1 MSNKLQELT
10 DRLYNEGL
18 SKGKEEGELLLFK
31 ARKEADE
38 IIANARK
45 QAEDI
50 VTEAEN
56 RAAQLKEKAESDI
69 KMASEQALMATKKD
83 IENLLVNALC
93 AEETEKV
100 LSEEKFLKEI
110 ILAVAQKFSTQQSED
125 ISLVLPASLKS
136 MLEPWVSTELKKALK
151 KEISVDFSKKIKGG
165 FSIGP
170 QNGSWY
176 ISMSDESFKALI
188 SEYLRPVTK
197 KLLFG

>member
-18 SKGKEEGELLLFK
+18 SKGKEEGEILLSK

-83 IENLLVNALC
+83 IENILVNALC
-93 AEETEKV
+93 TEETEKV

-125 ISLVLPASLKS
+125 ISLVLPASLES

>member
-18 SKGKEEGELLLFK
+18 SKGKEEGEILLSK

-93 AEETEKV
+93 TEETEKV

-110 ILAVAQKFSTQQSED
+110 ILVVAQKFSTQQSED
-125 ISLVLPASLKS
+125 ISLVLPASLES

>member
-18 SKGKEEGELLLFK
+18 SKGKEEGEILLFK

-136 MLEPWVSTELKKALK
+136 MLEPWVSTELKKAPK

>member
-18 SKGKEEGELLLFK
+18 SKGKEEGEILLSK

-56 RAAQLKEKAESDI
+56 LAAQLKEKAESDI

-93 AEETEKV
+93 TEETEKV

-125 ISLVLPASLKS
+125 ISLVLPASLES

-176 ISMSDESFKALI
+176 ISMSDESFKTLI

>member
-18 SKGKEEGELLLFK
+18 SKGKEEGEILLFK

-93 AEETEKV
+93 AEETEKA

>member
-18 SKGKEEGELLLFK
+18 SKGKEEGEILLFK

-45 QAEDI
+45 LAEDI
-50 VTEAEN
+50 VTEADN

-136 MLEPWVSTELKKALK
+136 MLEPWVSTELKKVLK

>member
-18 SKGKEEGELLLFK
+18 SKGKEEGEILLSK

-93 AEETEKV
+93 TEETEKV

-125 ISLVLPASLKS
+125 ISLVLPASLES

-170 QNGSWY
+170 QNESWY

>member
-10 DRLYNEGL
+10 DTRYNEGL
-18 SKGKEEGELLLFK
+18 SKGKEEAEILLFK

-38 IIANARK
+38 IIATARK

-136 MLEPWVSTELKKALK
+136 MLEPWVSTELKKVLK

>member
-18 SKGKEEGELLLFK
+18 SKGKEEGEILLFT

>member
-18 SKGKEEGELLLFK
+18 SKGKEEGEILLFK

-110 ILAVAQKFSTQQSED
+110 ILTVAQKFSTQQSED

>member
-18 SKGKEEGELLLFK
+18 SKGKEEGEILLFK

-93 AEETEKV
+93 AEETKKV

>member
-18 SKGKEEGELLLFK
+18 SKGKEEGEILLFK

-56 RAAQLKEKAESDI
+56 RAAQLKEKAESDV

-151 KEISVDFSKKIKGG
+151 KEISVNFSKKIKGG

>member
-18 SKGKEEGELLLFK
+18 SKGKEEGEILLFK

-136 MLEPWVSTELKKALK
+136 MLEPWVSTELKKVLK

-197 KLLFG
+197 KLLFR

>member
-18 SKGKEEGELLLFK
+18 SKGKEEGEILLFK

-56 RAAQLKEKAESDI
+56 RAAHLKEKAESDI

-136 MLEPWVSTELKKALK
+136 MLEPWVSTELKKVLK

>member
-18 SKGKEEGELLLFK
+18 SKGKEEGEILLSK

-93 AEETEKV
+93 TEETEKV

-125 ISLVLPASLKS
+125 ISLVLPASLES

-176 ISMSDESFKALI
+176 ISMSDESFNALI
-188 SEYLRPVTK
+188 SEYLRPVTR

>member
-18 SKGKEEGELLLFK
+18 SKGKEEGEILLFK

-56 RAAQLKEKAESDI
+56 RAAQLKDKAESDI

>member
-18 SKGKEEGELLLFK
+18 SKGKEEGEILLFK

-50 VTEAEN
+50 VTEEEN

-136 MLEPWVSTELKKALK
+136 MLEPWVSTELKKVLK

>member
-18 SKGKEEGELLLFK
+18 SKGKEEGEILLFK

-125 ISLVLPASLKS
+125 ISLVLPASFKS

>member
-18 SKGKEEGELLLFK
+18 SKGKEEGEILLSK

-125 ISLVLPASLKS
+125 ISLVLPASLES

>member
-18 SKGKEEGELLLFK
+18 SKGQEEGEILLFK

>member
-18 SKGKEEGELLLFK
+18 SKGKEEGEILLFK
-31 ARKEADE
+31 ARKDADE

-136 MLEPWVSTELKKALK
+136 MLEPWVSTELKKVLK

>member
-18 SKGKEEGELLLFK
+18 SKGKEEGEILLFK

-170 QNGSWY
+170 QNGSWH

>member
-18 SKGKEEGELLLFK
+18 SKGKEEGEILLFK

-170 QNGSWY
+170 QNGSWD

>member
-18 SKGKEEGELLLFK
+18 SKGKEEGEILLFK

-151 KEISVDFSKKIKGG
+151 NEISVDFSKKIKGG

>member
-18 SKGKEEGELLLFK
+18 SKGKEEGEILLFK

-56 RAAQLKEKAESDI
+56 RAAQLKEKAESDV

>member
-18 SKGKEEGELLLFK
+18 SKGKEEGEILLSK

-56 RAAQLKEKAESDI
+56 RAVQLKEKAESDI

-93 AEETEKV
+93 TEETEKV

-125 ISLVLPASLKS
+125 ISLVLPASLES

>member
-18 SKGKEEGELLLFK
+18 SKGKEEGEILLFK

-50 VTEAEN
+50 VTESEN

>member
-18 SKGKEEGELLLFK
+18 SKGKEEGEILLFK

-136 MLEPWVSTELKKALK
+136 MLEPWVFTELKKALK